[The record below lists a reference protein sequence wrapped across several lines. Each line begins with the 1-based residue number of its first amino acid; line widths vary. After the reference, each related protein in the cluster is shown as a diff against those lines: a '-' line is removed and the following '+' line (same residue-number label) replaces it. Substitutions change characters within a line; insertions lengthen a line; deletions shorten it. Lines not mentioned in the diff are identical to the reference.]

1 MPCADYRAIW
11 RTNRAEIALF
21 LPLKRL
27 HDQLTPIP
35 QDNKLAFRVLYR
47 CGFAPW
53 RRAIPEDQEEDLTP
67 SVSDF
72 KDAMTRECPPAG
84 LA

>member
-1 MPCADYRAIW
+1 
-11 RTNRAEIALF
+11 LF

-35 QDNKLAFRVLYR
+35 EDNKLAFRVLYGY
-47 CGFAPW
+47 GFAPW
-53 RRAIPEDQEEDLTP
+53 RRAIPEDLEEDLRQ
-67 SVSDF
+67 SVTDF